1 MNGGPFLDHPIDEN
15 RLERAFDASSIGCNR
30 AVLIEE
36 LVHGKGVL
44 LYSVLITTKT
54 LSRVL
59 VVTHSHVRT

>member
-1 MNGGPFLDHPIDEN
+1 MDGGPLLDHLIDEK
-15 RLERAFDASSIGCNR
+15 RLERAFDTSSIGCER

-36 LVHGKGVL
+36 LVHGKSVL
-44 LYSVLITTKT
+44 LYLVLITTKT